1 MTHAECE
8 IVANAGVQ
16 LREIAE
22 RLTVPPGLAI
32 ADARAIAFVHLMDA
46 AALSI
51 SEVYGQLSALPL
63 ENERE
68 REMKCCEACRGFG
81 IVRPAVETKAFGPLE
96 QCPACGGTGAIE
108 VEGEAGA

>member
-1 MTHAECE
+1 MTNGECE

-22 RLTVPPGLAI
+22 RLTLPATTAI
-32 ADARAIAFVHLMDA
+32 HAVDVVELVKHMDA

-63 ENERE
+63 EAEPAYSVPLTCSICGRPYGDGFAPTTSGGWVCAPCNERW
-68 REMKCCEACRGFG
+68 A
-81 IVRPAVETKAFGPLE
+81 A
-96 QCPACGGTGAIE
+96 
-108 VEGEAGA
+108 

>member
-22 RLTVPPGLAI
+22 RLTLPPQYVPRLGQE
-32 ADARAIAFVHLMDA
+32 VHLVSMLDA

-63 ENERE
+63 ENEPDELQR
-68 REMKCCEACRGFG
+68 RAD
-81 IVRPAVETKAFGPLE
+81 
-96 QCPACGGTGAIE
+96 AIHAADRAQD
-108 VEGEAGA
+108 VNLGRDSA

>member
-22 RLTVPPGLAI
+22 RLTLPASFS
-32 ADARAIAFVHLMDA
+32 AHTDSATARAQVMGLCQRMDS

-63 ENERE
+63 E
-68 REMKCCEACRGFG
+68 
-81 IVRPAVETKAFGPLE
+81 VEE
-96 QCPACGGTGAIE
+96 
-108 VEGEAGA
+108 

>member
-1 MTHAECE
+1 VTHAECE

-22 RLTVPPGLAI
+22 RLTKP
-32 ADARAIAFVHLMDA
+32 ARYVFSTVEERELVSTMDA

-63 ENERE
+63 ET
-68 REMKCCEACRGFG
+68 CDCA
-81 IVRPAVETKAFGPLE
+81 
-96 QCPACGGTGAIE
+96 
-108 VEGEAGA
+108 

>member
-1 MTHAECE
+1 MTEAENE

-22 RLTVPPGLAI
+22 RLTLPPNFDSAQYQWPMLV
-32 ADARAIAFVHLMDA
+32 RAMDS

-63 ENERE
+63 
-68 REMKCCEACRGFG
+68 A
-81 IVRPAVETKAFGPLE
+81 T
-96 QCPACGGTGAIE
+96 
-108 VEGEAGA
+108 EGDTSA

>member
-1 MTHAECE
+1 MTAAECE

-22 RLTVPPGLAI
+22 RLSVPAHRIINTVEALHYI
-32 ADARAIAFVHLMDA
+32 KRMDS

-63 ENERE
+63 E
-68 REMKCCEACRGFG
+68 
-81 IVRPAVETKAFGPLE
+81 VE
-96 QCPACGGTGAIE
+96 
-108 VEGEAGA
+108 

>member
-22 RLTVPPGLAI
+22 RLTI
-32 ADARAIAFVHLMDA
+32 AAHRVLRTTEGVEMMNRMDA

-51 SEVYGQLSALPL
+51 SEVYGQLSALP
-63 ENERE
+63 
-68 REMKCCEACRGFG
+68 
-81 IVRPAVETKAFGPLE
+81 
-96 QCPACGGTGAIE
+96 IE
-108 VEGEAGA
+108 VEGDAG

>member
-22 RLTVPPGLAI
+22 RLTVPWSTPIRKVDPATLI
-32 ADARAIAFVHLMDA
+32 PMMDA

-51 SEVYGQLSALPL
+51 SEVYGQLSALP
-63 ENERE
+63 
-68 REMKCCEACRGFG
+68 
-81 IVRPAVETKAFGPLE
+81 
-96 QCPACGGTGAIE
+96 IE
-108 VEGEAGA
+108 VERDAGA